1 MPFSGASSRWLQRY
15 APALLAVALIIA
27 MSISLAWQAA
37 GWLRLQR
44 SPVAVAASPVSHE
57 SIRSDP
63 TRLARLFG
71 TSAQD
76 PNAPPPATNLD
87 LVLKGSFVQS
97 DPKLSSAI
105 IQRQGDKPH
114 RYAVGGEISDGVKL
128 HAVYRDRVELQRG
141 GRLESLP
148 FPHRSGD
155 CWPARTT
162 LQARTT
168 RSNNCKACR
177 MRTLQHCASAW
188 TPCASRWK
196 PRPSQNPPKKT
207 RASPR
212 PRLRKATDPM
222 SQPLLRALFAP
233 SSRSYVPAVL
243 LSLALG
249 IQAAHAENNGGNAFV
264 PAGNQQ
270 EAHWTI
276 NLKDADIRE
285 FIDQISEIT
294 GETFVVDP
302 RVKGQVSVVS
312 KAQLSLS
319 EVYQL
324 FLSVM
329 STHGF
334 TVVAQ
339 GDQARIV
346 PNAEA
351 KTEAGG
357 GQSAPDRLETRV
369 IQVQQSPVSE
379 LIPLIRPLVPQYG
392 HLAAVPSANALIISD
407 RSANIARIEDV
418 IRQLDQKGSHD
429 YSVINL
435 RYGWVMDAAEVLNN
449 AMSRG
454 QAKGAAGAQVIADA
468 RKPPDHPRPAAG
480 ARQLVQLAQSL
491 DTLTARSAN
500 TRVIRLRHNDAKT
513 LAETLGQISEGM
525 KNNGGQGG
533 EQTGGGRPSN
543 ILIRA
548 DESTNALVLLAD
560 PDTVNAL
567 EDIVRQLDVPRAQ
580 VLVEAAIVEIS
591 GDIQDAVGVQWA
603 INKGGMGGTKTNFA
617 NTGLSIGTLLQ
628 SLEQQGTGIHPRRR
642 HRRHRQQQLR
652 RAGHRALGQHQE
664 QPAVDPEPV
673 DPGQP
678 ESGDSGRPERTVPD
692 RLLHHQ
698 QRRFEQPVHHRGAQG
713 YRRQP
718 QGHSAHQRRRGPAPG
733 DRAGDLGPAAQ
744 RPAAQQYRPDHQQA
758 LDQEHHPRRERPSD
772 RDRRPDPGRRFP
784 SRVEGSPARGHPIAR
799 SPVPFHQGHTQA
811 QPDGLPASYGG
822 PRQRRSRRA
831 LGQEIQRHP
840 GHRRHSR
847 PGGRPSILP
856 TNANQLFDG
865 QAVDL
870 RELKTE

>member
-1 MPFSGASSRWLQRY
+1 
-15 APALLAVALIIA
+15 
-27 MSISLAWQAA
+27 
-37 GWLRLQR
+37 
-44 SPVAVAASPVSHE
+44 
-57 SIRSDP
+57 
-63 TRLARLFG
+63 
-71 TSAQD
+71 
-76 PNAPPPATNLD
+76 
-87 LVLKGSFVQS
+87 
-97 DPKLSSAI
+97 
-105 IQRQGDKPH
+105 
-114 RYAVGGEISDGVKL
+114 
-128 HAVYRDRVELQRG
+128 
-141 GRLESLP
+141 
-148 FPHRSGD
+148 
-155 CWPARTT
+155 
-162 LQARTT
+162 
-168 RSNNCKACR
+168 
-177 MRTLQHCASAW
+177 
-188 TPCASRWK
+188 
-196 PRPSQNPPKKT
+196 
-207 RASPR
+207 
-212 PRLRKATDPM
+212 M
-222 SQPLLRALFAP
+222 SQPLFRALFAP
-233 SSRSYVPAVL
+233 TSRSYVPAVL

-249 IQAAHAENNGGNAFV
+249 IQAAHAENSGGNAFV

-468 RKPPDHPRPAAG
+468 RTNRLIILGPPQ
-480 ARQLVQLAQSL
+480 ARAKLVQLAQSL
-491 DTLTARSAN
+491 DTPTARSAN

-603 INKGGMGGTKTNFA
+603 INKGGMGGTRTNFG

-628 SLEQQGTGIHPRRR
+628 ALKDDKPPALPDGAIVGIGSSSFGALVTALSANSKSNLLSTPSLLTLDNQKAEILVGQNVPFNTGSYTTNSEGSSNPFTTVERKDIGVNLKVTPHINDGAALRLEIEQEISSIAPSV
-642 HRRHRQQQLR
+642 QQVSNIDIITNKRSIKSTILAENGQVIVLGGLIQDDVVQAESKVPLLGDIPWLGKLFRSTKDTHTKRNLMVFLR
-652 RAGHRALGQHQE
+652 PTVVLDGAGLA
-664 QPAVDPEPV
+664 AI
-673 DPGQP
+673 
-678 ESGDSGRPERTVPD
+678 SGKKYSDIRV
-692 RLLHHQ
+692 
-698 QRRFEQPVHHRGAQG
+698 
-713 YRRQP
+713 
-718 QGHSAHQRRRGPAPG
+718 
-733 DRAGDLGPAAQ
+733 
-744 RPAAQQYRPDHQQA
+744 
-758 LDQEHHPRRERPSD
+758 LD
-772 RDRRPDPGRRFP
+772 GRRSP
-784 SRVEGSPARGHPIAR
+784 EGRG
-799 SPVPFHQGHTQA
+799 
-811 QPDGLPASYGG
+811 
-822 PRQRRSRRA
+822 
-831 LGQEIQRHP
+831 
-840 GHRRHSR
+840 
-847 PGGRPSILP
+847 SILP
-856 TNANQLFDG
+856 SSAGQLFDG
-865 QAVDL
+865 QTVDL
-870 RELKTE
+870 RDLKAE

>member
-1 MPFSGASSRWLQRY
+1 
-15 APALLAVALIIA
+15 
-27 MSISLAWQAA
+27 
-37 GWLRLQR
+37 
-44 SPVAVAASPVSHE
+44 
-57 SIRSDP
+57 
-63 TRLARLFG
+63 
-71 TSAQD
+71 
-76 PNAPPPATNLD
+76 
-87 LVLKGSFVQS
+87 
-97 DPKLSSAI
+97 
-105 IQRQGDKPH
+105 
-114 RYAVGGEISDGVKL
+114 
-128 HAVYRDRVELQRG
+128 
-141 GRLESLP
+141 
-148 FPHRSGD
+148 
-155 CWPARTT
+155 
-162 LQARTT
+162 
-168 RSNNCKACR
+168 
-177 MRTLQHCASAW
+177 
-188 TPCASRWK
+188 
-196 PRPSQNPPKKT
+196 
-207 RASPR
+207 
-212 PRLRKATDPM
+212 M

-249 IQAAHAENNGGNAFV
+249 IQAAHAENSGGNAFV

-468 RKPPDHPRPAAG
+468 RTNRLIILGPPQ
-480 ARQLVQLAQSL
+480 ARAKLVQLAQSL
-491 DTLTARSAN
+491 DTPTARSAN

-548 DESTNALVLLAD
+548 DESTNALILLAD

-603 INKGGMGGTKTNFA
+603 INKGGMGGTRTNFG

-628 SLEQQGTGIHPRRR
+628 ALKDDKPPALPDGAIVGIGSSSFGALVTALSANSKSNLLSTPSLLTLDNQKAEILVGQNAPFNTGSYTTNSEGSSNPFTTVERKDIGVNLKVTPHINDGAALRLEIEQEISSIAPSV
-642 HRRHRQQQLR
+642 QQVSNTDIITNKRSIKSTILAENGQVIVLGGLIQDDVVQAESKVPLLGDIPWLGKLFRSTKDTHTKRNLMVFLR
-652 RAGHRALGQHQE
+652 PTVVLDGAGLA
-664 QPAVDPEPV
+664 AI
-673 DPGQP
+673 
-678 ESGDSGRPERTVPD
+678 SGKKYSDIRV
-692 RLLHHQ
+692 
-698 QRRFEQPVHHRGAQG
+698 
-713 YRRQP
+713 
-718 QGHSAHQRRRGPAPG
+718 
-733 DRAGDLGPAAQ
+733 
-744 RPAAQQYRPDHQQA
+744 
-758 LDQEHHPRRERPSD
+758 LD
-772 RDRRPDPGRRFP
+772 GRRSP
-784 SRVEGSPARGHPIAR
+784 EGRG
-799 SPVPFHQGHTQA
+799 
-811 QPDGLPASYGG
+811 
-822 PRQRRSRRA
+822 
-831 LGQEIQRHP
+831 
-840 GHRRHSR
+840 
-847 PGGRPSILP
+847 SILP
-856 TNANQLFDG
+856 SSAGQLFDG
-865 QAVDL
+865 QTVDL
-870 RELKTE
+870 RDLKAE

>member
-1 MPFSGASSRWLQRY
+1 
-15 APALLAVALIIA
+15 
-27 MSISLAWQAA
+27 
-37 GWLRLQR
+37 
-44 SPVAVAASPVSHE
+44 
-57 SIRSDP
+57 
-63 TRLARLFG
+63 
-71 TSAQD
+71 
-76 PNAPPPATNLD
+76 
-87 LVLKGSFVQS
+87 
-97 DPKLSSAI
+97 
-105 IQRQGDKPH
+105 
-114 RYAVGGEISDGVKL
+114 
-128 HAVYRDRVELQRG
+128 
-141 GRLESLP
+141 
-148 FPHRSGD
+148 
-155 CWPARTT
+155 
-162 LQARTT
+162 
-168 RSNNCKACR
+168 
-177 MRTLQHCASAW
+177 
-188 TPCASRWK
+188 
-196 PRPSQNPPKKT
+196 
-207 RASPR
+207 
-212 PRLRKATDPM
+212 M

-249 IQAAHAENNGGNAFV
+249 IQVAHAEDSGRNAFV

-435 RYGWVMDAAEVLNN
+435 RY
-449 AMSRG
+449 R
-454 QAKGAAGAQVIADA
+454 AK
-468 RKPPDHPRPAAG
+468 
-480 ARQLVQLAQSL
+480 LVQLAQSL
-491 DTLTARSAN
+491 DTPTARSAN

-548 DESTNALVLLAD
+548 DESTNALILLAD

-603 INKGGMGGTKTNFA
+603 INKGGMGGTRTNFG

-628 SLEQQGTGIHPRRR
+628 ALKDDKPPALPDGAIVGIGSSSFGALVTALSANSKSNLLSTPSLLTLDNQKAEILVGQNVPFNTGSYTTNSEGSSNPFTTVERKDIGVNLKVTPHINDGAALRLEIEQEISSIAPSV
-642 HRRHRQQQLR
+642 QQVSNTDIITNKRSIKSTILAENGQVIVLGGLIQDDVVQAESKVPLLGDIPWLGKLFRSTKDTHTKRNLMVFLR
-652 RAGHRALGQHQE
+652 PTVVLDGAGLA
-664 QPAVDPEPV
+664 AI
-673 DPGQP
+673 
-678 ESGDSGRPERTVPD
+678 SGKKYSDIRV
-692 RLLHHQ
+692 
-698 QRRFEQPVHHRGAQG
+698 
-713 YRRQP
+713 
-718 QGHSAHQRRRGPAPG
+718 
-733 DRAGDLGPAAQ
+733 
-744 RPAAQQYRPDHQQA
+744 
-758 LDQEHHPRRERPSD
+758 LD
-772 RDRRPDPGRRFP
+772 GRRSP
-784 SRVEGSPARGHPIAR
+784 EGRG
-799 SPVPFHQGHTQA
+799 
-811 QPDGLPASYGG
+811 
-822 PRQRRSRRA
+822 
-831 LGQEIQRHP
+831 
-840 GHRRHSR
+840 
-847 PGGRPSILP
+847 SILP
-856 TNANQLFDG
+856 SSAGQLFDG
-865 QAVDL
+865 QTVDL
-870 RELKTE
+870 RDLKAE

>member
-1 MPFSGASSRWLQRY
+1 
-15 APALLAVALIIA
+15 
-27 MSISLAWQAA
+27 
-37 GWLRLQR
+37 
-44 SPVAVAASPVSHE
+44 
-57 SIRSDP
+57 
-63 TRLARLFG
+63 
-71 TSAQD
+71 
-76 PNAPPPATNLD
+76 
-87 LVLKGSFVQS
+87 
-97 DPKLSSAI
+97 
-105 IQRQGDKPH
+105 
-114 RYAVGGEISDGVKL
+114 
-128 HAVYRDRVELQRG
+128 
-141 GRLESLP
+141 
-148 FPHRSGD
+148 
-155 CWPARTT
+155 
-162 LQARTT
+162 
-168 RSNNCKACR
+168 
-177 MRTLQHCASAW
+177 
-188 TPCASRWK
+188 
-196 PRPSQNPPKKT
+196 
-207 RASPR
+207 
-212 PRLRKATDPM
+212 M
-222 SQPLLRALFAP
+222 SQPLFRALFTP
-233 SSRSYVPAVL
+233 TSRSYVPAVL

-249 IQAAHAENNGGNAFV
+249 IQAAHAEDSGRNAFV

-468 RKPPDHPRPAAG
+468 RTNRLIILGPPQ
-480 ARQLVQLAQSL
+480 ARAKLVQLAQSL
-491 DTLTARSAN
+491 DTPTARSAN
-500 TRVIRLRHNDAKT
+500 SRVIRLRHNDAKT

-548 DESTNALVLLAD
+548 DESTNALILLAD

-603 INKGGMGGTKTNFA
+603 INKGGMGGTRTNFG

-628 SLEQQGTGIHPRRR
+628 ALKDDKPPALPDGAIVGIGSSSFGALVTALSANSKSNLLSTPSLLTLDNQKAEILVGQNVPFNTGSYTTNSEGSSNPFTTVERKDIGVNLKVTPHINDGAALRLEIEQEISSIAPSV
-642 HRRHRQQQLR
+642 QQVSNTDIITNKRSIKSTILAENGQVIVLGGLIQDDVVQAESKVPLLGDIPWLGKLFRSTKDTHTKRNLMVFLR
-652 RAGHRALGQHQE
+652 PTVVLDGAGLA
-664 QPAVDPEPV
+664 AI
-673 DPGQP
+673 
-678 ESGDSGRPERTVPD
+678 SGKKYSDIRV
-692 RLLHHQ
+692 
-698 QRRFEQPVHHRGAQG
+698 
-713 YRRQP
+713 
-718 QGHSAHQRRRGPAPG
+718 
-733 DRAGDLGPAAQ
+733 
-744 RPAAQQYRPDHQQA
+744 
-758 LDQEHHPRRERPSD
+758 LD
-772 RDRRPDPGRRFP
+772 GRRSP
-784 SRVEGSPARGHPIAR
+784 EGRG
-799 SPVPFHQGHTQA
+799 
-811 QPDGLPASYGG
+811 
-822 PRQRRSRRA
+822 
-831 LGQEIQRHP
+831 
-840 GHRRHSR
+840 
-847 PGGRPSILP
+847 SILP
-856 TNANQLFDG
+856 SSAGQLFDG
-865 QAVDL
+865 QTVDL
-870 RELKTE
+870 RDLKAE